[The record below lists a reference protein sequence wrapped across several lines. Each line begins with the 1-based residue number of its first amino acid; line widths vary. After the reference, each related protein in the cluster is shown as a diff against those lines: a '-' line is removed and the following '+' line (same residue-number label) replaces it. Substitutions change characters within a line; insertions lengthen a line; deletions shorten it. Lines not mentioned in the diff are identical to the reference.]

1 MQSDPYPHHV
11 YALPPAKKLKC
22 TGAIPKIRTTP
33 NPVDAPEPMQFTAQD
48 QRAFIAISFKSGT
61 PVQQV
66 IETLKRS
73 TGRHAYSENYITF

>member
-1 MQSDPYPHHV
+1 MAVLTLFFGLSLLVLGSYYYLQSDPYPHHV
-11 YALPPAKKLKC
+11 YALPPAKKPKC

-61 PVQQV
+61 PV
-66 IETLKRS
+66 
-73 TGRHAYSENYITF
+73 